1 MADLS
6 KIKLNGTVY
15 YLKDAWVRL
24 NLPQEETMANV
35 IAMLQEFGL
44 DTTTT
49 LEPGVADIAHAD
61 SLVLTQ

>member
-6 KIKLNGTVY
+6 KIKINGIVY
-15 YLKDAWVRL
+15 YLKDLWARA
-24 NLPQEETMANV
+24 NIPEEETMANV

-49 LEPGVADIAHAD
+49 LEPGIADTAHAD